1 MEDDNTGYNY
11 TGYESAFVPTPAG
24 EAVPTDSGDAKT
36 TTINGKVTVSKTSPN
51 VRRWNPLGE
60 FSSYTYQISL
70 YMITPDAYDL
80 FIASGRQQLN
90 VLNNINAS
98 CSGGGAYLVA
108 QSGGINDT
116 NSTRA
121 DGFNFDYY
129 IDNLRMRPRKEV
141 LRLLDIWIKRE
152 IDGDWQKNKVKAMKA
167 VVSVLLLKG
176 YVKKFVSQFAW
187 ELKPKLQD
195 SVLDEADKWYCANWS
210 NYNFGGVDVLE
221 RISMWRK

>member
-1 MEDDNTGYNY
+1 MIDEFDTRYRY
-11 TGYESAFVPTPAG
+11 T
-24 EAVPTDSGDAKT
+24 
-36 TTINGKVTVSKTSPN
+36 
-51 VRRWNPLGE
+51 R
-60 FSSYTYQISL
+60 Q
-70 YMITPDAYDL
+70 DL
-80 FIASGRQQLN
+80 FGEI
-90 VLNNINAS
+90 
-98 CSGGGAYLVA
+98 
-108 QSGGINDT
+108 D
-116 NSTRA
+116 
-121 DGFNFDYY
+121 